1 MASSDNSI
9 EDLRKIYRLF
19 DGQMSAMLRVSEAT
33 NADNLVDALLTVVL
47 RFASALIVRHPNR
60 RELLPVLPERLDQY
74 VAEIYTLRREAGY
87 LDSDAPTG

>member
-19 DGQMSAMLRVSEAT
+19 DGQMSAMLRVSGAT
-33 NADNLVDALLTVVL
+33 NADDVADALLTVVW

-60 RELLPVLPERLDQY
+60 RELLRVLPERLDQY
-74 VAEIYTLRREAGY
+74 IAEIYALRREAGY
-87 LDSDAPTG
+87 PG